1 MCELFIVGTCWFR
14 YRSVAIAVCAREA
27 FALRWLMKRF
37 VFGLLAVLGALTF
50 VAPTAHAQYDDEY
63 DDGRYDD
70 GSYDDTY
77 DDGAYGENDDY
88 YEDSG
93 PYDEDTYYGD
103 DERDYRG
110 GDISI
115 FQSSLSPHGRWVTRA
130 PFGRIWIPNVGRS
143 WRPYTVGHWSYTSR
157 YGWYWDSYEP
167 WGWATF
173 HYGWWDYDPGYGWY
187 WVPGYVWSPAWVS
200 WRWGNDSIGWA
211 PILASIIWGDSYSDI
226 FIHHRR
232 SPRIDRRDSWCFV
245 STRDF
250 GERHL
255 DRRIAPTH
263 RNGTF
268 FNNTK
273 VINNVRV
280 ENNRFFNRGV
290 DVGEVE
296 RRSGRR
302 FRRTEVRDVNK
313 PGVGTPADGNTVN
326 VFRPIRTP
334 ANTDRPFTGNRR
346 GRNGNPAGN
355 PDVNVGPGQRQPG
368 AGDAG
373 ERGRRRRDNTP
384 SNTESAPAPAQDGTW
399 PGRGRRNRDAA
410 PSANDQQNAPTVQQ
424 NGAGDVRAPRRSTP
438 TQQDSAPAGQPEE
451 RRVFRGNGNRERREE
466 QQEQQQQQDRPAFRG
481 GQRQD
486 TAPSQPVAPP
496 PPPEPPPP
504 PPPPAAPPPPP
515 PPQQEQQQQQEQ
527 QPAQQEERRWFR
539 DRREN

>member
-1 MCELFIVGTCWFR
+1 
-14 YRSVAIAVCAREA
+14 
-27 FALRWLMKRF
+27 MKRF
-37 VFGLLAVLGALTF
+37 VFGLFAVLGALTF
-50 VAPTAHAQYDDEY
+50 VAPAAQAQYDDESY
-63 DDGRYDD
+63 DDEGYDD
-70 GSYDDTY
+70 GSYDNSY

-88 YEDSG
+88 YDDSG

-110 GDISI
+110 GDVSI
-115 FQSSLSPHGRWVTRA
+115 FQSSLAPHGRWVTRA
-130 PFGRIWIPNVGRS
+130 PFGRIWIPRVSRS
-143 WRPYTVGHWSYTSR
+143 WRPYSVGHWTYTTR

-200 WRWGNDSIGWA
+200 WRWGDDSIGWA

-245 STRDF
+245 SARDF

-255 DRRIAPTH
+255 DRRIAPTS
-263 RNGTF
+263 RNGRF
-268 FNNTK
+268 FDRTR
-273 VINNVRV
+273 VINNARV
-280 ENNRFFNRGV
+280 ENDRVFNRGV

-302 FRRTEVRDVNK
+302 FRRTEVRDANA
-313 PGVGTPADGNTVN
+313 PGVGTPTDGPTVN
-326 VFRPIRTP
+326 VFRPVRTP

-346 GRNGNPAGN
+346 GRNGDPTGN
-355 PDVNVGPGQRQPG
+355 RDDNVGPGERQPRDG
-368 AGDAG
+368 NRG
-373 ERGRRRRDNTP
+373 ERTRRQRDNDWRGNADG
-384 SNTESAPAPAQDGTW
+384 SPAPTQDGTW
-399 PGRGRRNRDAA
+399 TGRGRRNRDDA
-410 PSANDQQNAPTVQQ
+410 PPVNDQQDAPTAMPQQ
-424 NGAGDVRAPRRSTP
+424 NGAGETGRARRSTP
-438 TQQDSAPAGQPEE
+438 MRQDSAPNDQSDE
-451 RRVFRGNGNRERREE
+451 RPMFRGNGNRERREE
-466 QQEQQQQQDRPAFRG
+466 QEQQQQDRPEFRG

-486 TAPSQPVAPP
+486 AAGPTQIA

-504 PPPPAAPPPPP
+504 PPPPPPAPPPP

-527 QPAQQEERRWFR
+527 APAQQEERRWFR
-539 DRREN
+539 DRKEN